1 MKLSDTVPVEGP
13 GGGHNSGMDTHI
25 KLRALG
31 YADLV
36 ELGKLA
42 AEAME
47 LSQEYD
53 RSRAGEYCKLIAA
66 CNGEVLARREQAKR
80 RCGTATD

>member
-1 MKLSDTVPVEGP
+1 
-13 GGGHNSGMDTHI
+13 MDTHI

-31 YADLV
+31 YADLI

-53 RSRAGEYCKLIAA
+53 RSRAGEYCKLAAA
-66 CNGEVLARREQAKR
+66 CNGEVLARRERAKR
-80 RCGTATD
+80 RCGTASS

>member
-1 MKLSDTVPVEGP
+1 
-13 GGGHNSGMDTHI
+13 MDTHI
-25 KLRALG
+25 NLRALQ

-42 AEAME
+42 AEAMQ

-53 RSRAGEYCKLIAA
+53 RSRARDYCKLAAA
-66 CNGEVLARREQAKR
+66 CNDEVLARREKAR
-80 RCGTATD
+80 RDCGTALS